1 MRDLPFLA
9 NVETFFTLI
18 TMEIEWTLFSLR
30 LSSLLLCVCL
40 RFAFSYMHS
49 HFISRFVFV
58 YSSIHSFVF
67 FEFSPPICAR
77 STPIWQ
83 HLRSDL
89 TQCWAAVCCNTHTAN
104 LLVRSSFCVHH
115 RRHRTLQNLCIWRS
129 GFLDCTH
136 FFCALSLIFSLSF
149 HFLPFIR
156 WFFSLAFY
164 SSALI
169 RAWTIVYALAM
180 MIMLLFLVFLCT
192 AVN

>member
-9 NVETFFTLI
+9 SVETFFTLI

-83 HLRSDL
+83 HLL
-89 TQCWAAVCCNTHTAN
+89 LYVATHTQRIFLFVPHFVCIIVDIVHYKIYAFGGADFWTVHIFF
-104 LLVRSSFCVHH
+104 LRS
-115 RRHRTLQNLCIWRS
+115 L
-129 GFLDCTH
+129 TH
-136 FFCALSLIFSLSF
+136 FLALISFPSF
-149 HFLPFIR
+149 HSLV
-156 WFFSLAFY
+156 FFSCILFFRFN
-164 SSALI
+164 SRLNDCL
-169 RAWTIVYALAM
+169 RACYDYNVIILG
-180 MIMLLFLVFLCT
+180 VFMHCC
-192 AVN
+192 

>member
-89 TQCWAAVCCNTHTAN
+89 TQCWAAVCCNTHTQRIF
-104 LLVRSSFCVHH
+104 LFVPHFVCIIVDIVHYKIYAFGGADFWTVH
-115 RRHRTLQNLCIWRS
+115 I
-129 GFLDCTH
+129 
-136 FFCALSLIFSLSF
+136 FFALSHSFSRSHFISFLSF
-149 HFLPFIR
+149 AGFFLLHFILP
-156 WFFSLAFY
+156 L
-164 SSALI
+164 
-169 RAWTIVYALAM
+169 
-180 MIMLLFLVFLCT
+180 
-192 AVN
+192 